1 MKKYLLIVIW
11 DLPIKEAGD
20 RKNIYTYWDYNRA
33 VSAMNGMKMALGN
46 QIAWI
51 GISEG

>member
-1 MKKYLLIVIW
+1 MRKYLLIVIW
-11 DLPIKEAGD
+11 SDPSYED
-20 RKNIYTYWDYNRA
+20 NRSIYEYWDYNRA

-51 GISEG
+51 GITEG